1 MKELK
6 INIDDKLYE
15 EIKNDYPDQEMK
27 EIAEG
32 LLEGFLSEL
41 VEIRRRSREVD
52 EKSSLIKILE
62 ENDELYDGFWFGE
75 NEEKARKKM
84 ENFKKYK
91 KKYKEKYKDKKIQLI
106 VKNNIEEEI
115 IVNNL

>member
-1 MKELK
+1 MKQIK
-6 INIDDKLYE
+6 INIDDELYE
-15 EIKNDYPDQEMK
+15 EIKNDYPDQEIK

-41 VEIRRRSREVD
+41 VEIRKRSREYN
-52 EKSSLIKILE
+52 KKISIIKILD
-62 ENDELYDGFWFGE
+62 ENDEIYDGMSFGE
-75 NEEKARKKM
+75 NEEKARRKM
-84 ENFKKYK
+84 ENLKKYK

-106 VKNNIEEEI
+106 VKNNLEEEI

>member
-1 MKELK
+1 MKQIK

-15 EIKNDYPDQEMK
+15 EIKKDFTDSEIIGRANWLVNDDIKDTIRIIKKNK
-27 EIAEG
+27 EE
-32 LLEGFLSEL
+32 
-41 VEIRRRSREVD
+41 D
-52 EKSSLIKILE
+52 EKITIIKILE
-62 ENDELYDGFWFGE
+62 QNNEIYDGFWFGTD
-75 NEEKARKKM
+75 EEKARKKM

-106 VKNNIEEEI
+106 VKNKLEEEI